1 MTNLPVRTKMS
12 PLARYLGVSIAAM
25 LIATAAL
32 TPADAQERF
41 KSPDDAV
48 AALVKAVRSEDTR
61 DMISVLG
68 RDGREIV
75 FSGDDVAD
83 EKTRA
88 AFLIAYD
95 LRHQIVKD
103 GNKATLQVGPSDWAL
118 PIPIVQNNGSW
129 QFDTAK
135 GREEILYRRIGRN
148 ELAAIRVSLAYVD
161 AQNDYADMNPEHAT
175 IPGYAQH
182 IISSYGKKDG
192 LYWPTSANEQR
203 SPLGQAAALATI
215 EGYRPGGDT
224 PTPYHGYY
232 YKILTSQGASAPGG
246 AANYVVEGNMIGGFA
261 LVAYPAEYGN
271 SGVMTFL
278 VNHAGTVYQ
287 KDLGSS
293 TASIASRMTAFN
305 PDHTWKKVAASDLP
319 N

>member
-1 MTNLPVRTKMS
+1 MNNLRIRTRIS
-12 PLARYLGVSIAAM
+12 PLARHLGTSISAL
-25 LIATAAL
+25 LIAGTL
-32 TPADAQERF
+32 TPASAQEHF

-83 EKTRA
+83 AKTRS

-103 GNKATLQVGPSDWAL
+103 GSKAVLQVGPNDWSL
-118 PIPIVQNNGSW
+118 PIPIVENGGSW

-161 AQNDYADMNPEHAT
+161 AQNDYASMNPEHAT

-215 EGYRPGGDT
+215 EGYRPGDT

-246 AANYVVEGNMIGGFA
+246 AANYVVDGNMIGGFA
-261 LVAYPAEYGN
+261 LVAYPADYGN

-278 VNHAGTVYQ
+278 VNHAGTVFQ

>member
-1 MTNLPVRTKMS
+1 MTNLPIRAKT
-12 PLARYLGVSIAAM
+12 LHLGRYLGASIVAL
-25 LIATAAL
+25 LIAG
-32 TPADAQERF
+32 TPVSAQERF
-41 KSPDDAV
+41 KSPDDAA
-48 AALVKAVRSEDTR
+48 AALVKAVRSNDTR
-61 DMISVLG
+61 DMVFVLG
-68 RDGREIV
+68 RDGRDIV

-83 EKTRA
+83 EKARA

-103 GNKATLQVGPSDWAL
+103 GNRAVLQVGPNDWSL
-118 PIPIVQNNGSW
+118 PIPIVENAGSW

-161 AQNDYADMNPEHAT
+161 AQNDYASMNPEHAT

-192 LYWPTSANEQR
+192 LYWPASANEQR
-203 SPLGQAAALATI
+203 SPLGEAAARATI
-215 EGYRPGGDT
+215 EGYRPGDT

-232 YKILTSQGASAPGG
+232 YKILTSQGPSAPGG
-246 AANYVVEGNMIGGFA
+246 AANYVVDGNMIGGFA
-261 LVAYPAEYGN
+261 LVAYPADYGN

-278 VNHAGTVYQ
+278 VNHAGTIFQ

-305 PDHTWKKVAASDLP
+305 PDHTWKKVASSDLP

>member
-1 MTNLPVRTKMS
+1 MTDLPVRTKTS